1 MQAVRDAATVMLL
14 RDTPRLEVFLLR
26 RHSRSSFM
34 ANAWV
39 YPGGQLDLGDVH
51 PENRDVICGVSP
63 EEAGQMLR
71 TPSEK
76 AIGLFLAAVRETF
89 EESGILL
96 VSKDSEAMDAAKRS
110 EYRERL
116 QNQKMSLL
124 EVAQR
129 EGLRFDL
136 AELAFFAHWI
146 TPVIEPKRFDTRF
159 FVARAPGEQIAE
171 HDSLETTASMWATPG
186 EALDLAR
193 KSEILL
199 APPTIRTLEQI
210 SDFDSAGAALT
221 WAKNEV
227 PPCLIPH
234 FDHLDGASTLLLPGD
249 PLYPPN
255 TYVNSEPVSDGITR
269 MVMEGSFWRSEIA

>member
-1 MQAVRDAATVMLL
+1 MQPVRDAATVMLL
-14 RDTPRLEVFLLR
+14 RDSPQLEVFLLR

-39 YPGGQLDLGDVH
+39 YPGGQLDPGDVH

-63 EEAGQMLR
+63 EAAAKMLR
-71 TPSEK
+71 TSSEK

-96 VSKDSEAMDAAKRS
+96 VSKNSEALDAAKRG
-110 EYRERL
+110 EYREKL
-116 QNQKMSLL
+116 QNQQMSLL
-124 EVAQR
+124 EVARHEDLQ
-129 EGLRFDL
+129 FDL

-146 TPVIEPKRFDTRF
+146 TPVSEPKRFDTRF

-186 EALDLAR
+186 EVLDLAR
-193 KSEILL
+193 DSEILL

-210 SDFDSAGAALT
+210 ADFDSAGSALT
-221 WAKNEV
+221 WANSEV

-234 FDHLDGASTLLLPGD
+234 FDNLEGAGTLLLPGD

-255 TYVNSEPVSDGITR
+255 TYANAEPVSDGITR
-269 MVMEGSFWRSEIA
+269 MVMDGSFWQSEKA

>member
-39 YPGGQLDLGDVH
+39 YPGGQLDPGDVH

-63 EEAGQMLR
+63 EAAAQMLR
-71 TPSEK
+71 TSSEK
-76 AIGLFLAAVRETF
+76 AVGLFLAAVRETF

-96 VSKDSEAMDAAKRS
+96 VGKESEALSEAKRG

-116 QNQKMSLL
+116 QNQQMSLL
-124 EVAQR
+124 QVAQQ
-129 EGLRFDL
+129 EGLQFDL

-171 HDSLETTASMWATPG
+171 HDSLETTASMWTTPG

-210 SDFDSAGAALT
+210 ADFDSAGSALK
-221 WAKNEV
+221 WANSEV

-234 FDHLDGASTLLLPGD
+234 FDNLEGTNTLLLPGD

-255 TYVNSEPVSDGITR
+255 TYVNAEPVSDGITR
-269 MVMEGSFWRSEIA
+269 MVMDGSFWHSQIA